1 MVKNLDN
8 DDFTDSDDDSSVDS
22 NLSREE
28 LIQSRNKESDP
39 PLMNL
44 QDFGLSAFDNILSH
58 DAHKSENKIITDSL
72 VRAVPGP
79 EIAKSELKLQS

>member
-1 MVKNLDN
+1 MVKNLHN

-22 NLSREE
+22 NLSHEE
-28 LIQSRNKESDP
+28 LIQSLNEEQDP

-44 QDFGLSAFDNILSH
+44 NDFGLSAFDNILSH

-72 VRAVPGP
+72 FRAVPG
-79 EIAKSELKLQS
+79 LKVAESA